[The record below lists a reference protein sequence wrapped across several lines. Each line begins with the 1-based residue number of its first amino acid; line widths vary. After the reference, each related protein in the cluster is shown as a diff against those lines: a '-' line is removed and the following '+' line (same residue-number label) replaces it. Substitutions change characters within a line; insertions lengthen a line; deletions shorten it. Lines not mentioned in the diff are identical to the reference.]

1 MVIACIKRA
10 LQLACIKRALQL
22 RDLTSIELFKNQE
35 FYAFHPL
42 LRISP
47 ICLHLHENTTFS
59 AAASDFA
66 LGDAYER
73 NNPSSR
79 AAVVR
84 GEAICNTYAFAS
96 SYATPVGTLFTIN
109 FCLD

>member
-1 MVIACIKRA
+1 MVIACIKHA
-10 LQLACIKRALQL
+10 LQLARFDKHRAVQ
-22 RDLTSIELFKNQE
+22 NQE
-35 FYAFHPL
+35 FYAFHLL

-59 AAASDFA
+59 AVASDVA
-66 LGDAYER
+66 LADAYER